1 MRELK
6 IKKTTLKIGIKNP
19 ITFIHTSDTHIAHDD
34 ERVSNRAAIF
44 DACDPGRIEDY
55 FFKTVE
61 YAKEKGYT
69 IVHTGDLIDF
79 TSNACFDFV
88 DKYFNDVDYI
98 YAAGNHDFCHW
109 VGEAKEDLAYK
120 WEQFKVTAP
129 HFKNNLY
136 FYSRMIGEVNFVT
149 LDNSYSRI
157 TYGQLDALK
166 AEVAKGHPI
175 ILCMHVPLY
184 SPAFDAEISKK
195 HGGKEIAPLYN
206 MGVPEDIQDAY
217 IAKHPEVAH
226 HKQILDEASWAAVD
240 YIKNEPAIKAL
251 LVGHRHDEIEGV
263 LENGTPQIM
272 AHGTFS
278 GYIREITVE

>member
-6 IKKTTLKIGIKNP
+6 IKKTTLKIGLKNP
-19 ITFIHTSDTHIAHDD
+19 VKFIHTSDTHIAHDD

-61 YAKEKGYT
+61 YAKQNNLT
-69 IVHTGDLIDF
+69 IIHTGDLIDF

-88 DKYFNDVDYI
+88 EKYFNGVDYI

-120 WEQFKVTAP
+120 WEQMKVTAP

-136 FYSRMIGEVNFVT
+136 FYSRMLGELNIVT
-149 LDNSYSRI
+149 MDNSYSRI

-184 SPAFDAEISKK
+184 SPNFDAELAKVV
-195 HGGKEIAPLYN
+195 GREIAPLYN
-206 MGVPEDIQDAY
+206 MGVPDEIQDEY
-217 IAKHPEVAH
+217 ISRHPEVAH

-240 YIKNEPAIKAL
+240 YIKNEPMIKAL
-251 LVGHRHDEIEGV
+251 LVGHRHQEVDSV
-263 LENGTPQIM
+263 FENGKPQFM

-278 GYIREITVE
+278 GYIREFTVE